1 MAESFDYMAIHETLT
16 PTLFRLKNEY
26 PSLDNYY
33 SPLYYR
39 STADSEFMTQTS
51 LFPNKNVTLS
61 MDAYMENTFPYTM
74 ASIFNNAGYETFSYH
89 NYIDYFYPRREFHTQ
104 TLGYGTYKKTPV
116 TLDF

>member
-1 MAESFDYMAIHETLT
+1 M
-16 PTLFRLKNEY
+16 
-26 PSLDNYY
+26 DNYY

-61 MDAYMENTFPYTM
+61 MDAYMENTFPYTI
-74 ASIFNNAGYETFSYH
+74 ASIFNNEGYETFSYH
-89 NYIDYFYPRREFHTQ
+89 NYIDYFFILDANFIRKH
-104 TLGYGTYKKTPV
+104 LVMGHIKTPV